1 MLFSDLE
8 AHAARIY
15 SQSGEDGSLACLFD
29 TIGEQS
35 RYFVEFGA
43 KDGIQDSNTANLRLH
58 GGWEGL
64 LMDGDPPG
72 GVPPGEGALSSA
84 TEARVQQA
92 FLDVENVNE
101 LFLRYGVPSEFDLLS
116 IDIDGNDYW
125 VWDALVDF
133 QPRVVVIEYNIF
145 FAPEERCTI
154 PYDPGHRL
162 DETAYHG
169 ASLGALRAL
178 GSRKGYELVYTDPYA
193 PNAFFVTR
201 DALPAA
207 WSEVTLER
215 AARWGAVAAPPDPK
229 GRPWLS
235 V

>member
-8 AHAARIY
+8 AHSARIY

-29 TIGEQS
+29 RIGAQT

-43 KDGIQDSNTANLRLH
+43 KDGVRDSNTANLRLH
-58 GGWEGL
+58 EGWKGL
-64 LMDGDPPG
+64 LMDGSRPDAAVDG
-72 GVPPGEGALSSA
+72 GVVSDVTG
-84 TEARVQQA
+84 ARVQQA
-92 FLDVENVNE
+92 FVDVENINE
-101 LFLRYGVPSEFDLLS
+101 LFFRYGVPKQFDLLS

-133 QPRVVVIEYNIF
+133 RPRVVVIEYNIF

-154 PYDPGHRL
+154 PYDPSHRW

-201 DALPAA
+201 DALPEG
-207 WSEVTLER
+207 WSEVSAER
-215 AARWGAVAAPPDPK
+215 AARWGEVAAPPDPK